1 MSTRTII
8 GCLFAIAALAGCGG
22 ARVTTTPSPGAAPAV
37 TRATLPRMI
46 DSMVNAAEFRT
57 AMWGILIVD
66 PEAGDTLYSHNAAK
80 LFIPASNQKIVSGS
94 VMLEQLGPE
103 FRFRT
108 MFAAHGPIVDGTLN
122 GDLAVIGRGDPTM
135 SDRMQKDAMTAMRA
149 IADSLSQRGIRR
161 IAGSIVGVGDAFP
174 GPVAGAGWPWDG
186 LNGASFAGVDE
197 LLFNEGLTILR
208 VRPGANIGDPAV
220 VETRPARTFPTVRVL
235 ATTIVRD
242 TNAVL
247 ANAASANAAPA
258 PGRGGRAGTGTRVS
272 AYHDTLTSAV
282 IVAGQIAVGD
292 SATITLPQHDPNTAF
307 VAALTEAL
315 AERGITVDRQATTW
329 SQDPRVDS
337 LFTVLSVPLKEIM
350 PAVMKPSQNQIAEV
364 FLRTLGLERAGVGT
378 ADSGRR
384 VVERQFAAWKI
395 PSDAFVVRDGSGLSR
410 SDLISPEAIVSI
422 LDAMRHSPNFTVF
435 FESLPIAGVDGTI
448 RTRMRDTP
456 AQGNLR
462 AKTGTLSMVRSL
474 SGYVRTADGRLLEF
488 SMLCNNWTTPQAA
501 VDRVQDAIGSA
512 LAQLRLR

>member
-1 MSTRTII
+1 MRTSVI
-8 GCLFAIAALAGCGG
+8 CLSLIAALAGCSG
-22 ARVTTTPSPGAAPAV
+22 ARATTRPSPAAPPAV
-37 TRATLPRMI
+37 TRASLPRMI
-46 DSMVNAAEFRT
+46 DSMVNAPEFRT
-57 AMWGILIVD
+57 ALWGILIVD
-66 PEAGDTLYSHNAAK
+66 PEKHDTLYAHNAAK
-80 LFIPASNQKIVSGS
+80 LFIPASNQKLVSSS

-103 FRFRT
+103 YRFRT
-108 MFAAHGPIVDGTLN
+108 TFAAHGTVANGTLN

-135 SDRMQKDAMTAMRA
+135 SDRMMKGDAMNVMRA

-161 IAGSIVGVGDAFP
+161 IAGSVVAVGDAMP

-186 LNGASFAGVDE
+186 LDGASFAGVDE
-197 LLFNEGLTILR
+197 LLFNEGLSVLR
-208 VRPGANIGDPAV
+208 VRAGSSIGDPAV
-220 VETRPARTFPTVRVL
+220 VETRPAKTFPAVRVM
-235 ATTIVRD
+235 ATTVARD
-242 TNAVL
+242 TS
-247 ANAASANAAPA
+247 AALGTA
-258 PGRGGRAGTGTRVS
+258 RGGRGGTGTRLS

-282 IVAGQIAVGD
+282 VVRGQIALGD
-292 SATITLPQHDPNTAF
+292 SATISFPQHDPNTAF

-315 AERGITVDRQATTW
+315 GERGIAVDRQATQW
-329 SQDPRVDS
+329 NQNPLADS
-337 LFTVLSVPLKEIM
+337 LFTVLSAPLKEIL
-350 PAVMKPSQNQIAEV
+350 PAIMKPSQNQIAEV

-395 PSDAFVVRDGSGLSR
+395 PPDAFVVRDGSGLSR

-422 LDAMRHSPNFTVF
+422 LEVMRHSPNFQVF
-435 FESLPIAGVDGTI
+435 YDALPIAGVDGTI

-456 AQGNLR
+456 AQGNLH

-488 SMLCNNWTTPQAA
+488 SMLCNNWTTPQAS

-512 LAQLRLR
+512 LARLRLR

>member
-1 MSTRTII
+1 MSMRSSTASLPLIV
-8 GCLFAIAALAGCGG
+8 ALAACGG
-22 ARVTTTPSPGAAPAV
+22 ARATRTPSPGVPPAI

-46 DSMVNAAEFRT
+46 DSMVNAPEFRT
-57 AMWGILIVD
+57 ALWGILIVD
-66 PEAGDTLYSHNAAK
+66 PEARDTLYAHNSAK
-80 LFIPASNQKIVSGS
+80 LFIPASNQKLVSGS
-94 VMLEQLGPE
+94 VILEQLGPE

-108 MFAAHGPIVDGTLN
+108 TFAAHGTITNGTLN

-135 SDRMQKDAMTAMRA
+135 SDRMLRGDAMVALRA

-161 IAGSIVGVGDAFP
+161 ITGNVVAVGDAFS
-174 GPVAGAGWPWDG
+174 GPVRGAAWPWDG
-186 LNGASFAGVDE
+186 LGGASFAGVDE
-197 LLFNEGLTILR
+197 LLFNEGLSAFR

-220 VETRPARTFPTVRVL
+220 VETRPARTFPNVRVV
-235 ATTIVRD
+235 ATTIARD
-242 TNAVL
+242 TAATL
-247 ANAASANAAPA
+247 AAGGV
-258 PGRGGRAGTGTRVS
+258 GRGGRGGTGTRVS
-272 AYHDTLTSAV
+272 AYHDTLTSSV
-282 IVAGQIAVGD
+282 IVRGQIALGD

-307 VAALTEAL
+307 VAALAEAL
-315 AERGITVDRQATTW
+315 AERGITVDRQTAAW
-329 SQDPRVDS
+329 SQNQNTQTDS
-337 LFTVLSVPLKEIM
+337 LFTVLSAPLKEIM
-350 PAVMKPSQNQIAEV
+350 PVMMKPSQNQVAEA

-384 VVERQFAAWKI
+384 VVERQFAAWNI
-395 PSDAFVVRDGSGLSR
+395 PTDAFIVRDGSGLSR

-422 LDAMRHSPNFTVF
+422 LEAMRRSPNFAVF
-435 FESLPIAGVDGTI
+435 YESLPIAGVDGTI

-488 SMLCNNWTTPQAA
+488 SMLCNNWTTPQAS
-501 VDRVQDAIGSA
+501 VDRVQDTIGAA